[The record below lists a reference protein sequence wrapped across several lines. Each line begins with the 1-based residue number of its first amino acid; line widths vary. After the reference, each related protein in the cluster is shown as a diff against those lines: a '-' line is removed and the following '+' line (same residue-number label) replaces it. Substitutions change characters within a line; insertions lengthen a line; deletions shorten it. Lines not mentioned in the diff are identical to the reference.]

1 MASKEILRA
10 DHFERRWPVVLQ
22 LLVVVGIATH
32 PARIHIMP
40 LWFGYSLAVACIL
53 PMVAVGISRGGLQW
67 THLEH
72 WSNLAICALGETV
85 VLLTLYHI
93 ITEMLKTPTA
103 FTGEQLLTTSIAAWA
118 TNVVTFSVVYLA
130 IGSRGAGSPGK
141 PAREKARVAF
151 PTSEWV
157 GRRSSRMG
165 ANLCGLLVSLVL
177 HCDCFQSDGCCAGF
191 NPCQDADDGR
201 KRHFLDYACDCGFPR
216 DQHTWQ
222 LTSPLWLIRQ
232 LRITDNSCA
241 IPGLKIQTWG
251 TRCRGV

>member
-1 MASKEILRA
+1 MMASKEILRA

-40 LWFGYSLAVACIL
+40 LWFGYSLAVACVL

-93 ITEMLKTPTA
+93 ITQILKTPTA

-118 TNVVTFSVVYLA
+118 TNVVTFSVVYWQLD
-130 IGSRGAGSPGK
+130 RGGP
-141 PAREKARVAF
+141 EARVNRLGKKPEWAF
-151 PTSEWV
+151 PQASGSDAEAAEWLPTSVDYLFLSFCTATAFSPTDVAPLTARAKMLMMVESTISLITLV
-157 GRRSSRMG
+157 IVASR
-165 ANLCGLLVSLVL
+165 
-177 HCDCFQSDGCCAGF
+177 
-191 NPCQDADDGR
+191 
-201 KRHFLDYACDCGFPR
+201 
-216 DQHTWQ
+216 
-222 LTSPLWLIRQ
+222 
-232 LRITDNSCA
+232 A
-241 IPGLKIQTWG
+241 INILGS
-251 TRCRGV
+251 